1 MKTKAGLHG
10 AMIVALMLAT
20 VGIALACMGC
30 RDNKIFDKIVNN
42 DSLNTDNH
50 QTVNN
55 NYNTTNEV
63 AQ

>member
-10 AMIVALMLAT
+10 TMIGAMLLAT
-20 VGIALACMGC
+20 VGIALACVGC
-30 RDNKIFDKIVNN
+30 RDNKIFDKITNN

-55 NYNTTNEV
+55 YSATNEA